1 MGKILS
7 HSFDVRKRRK
17 RKKKDKTKKT
27 KKKKKKH
34 KKVRDDETVL
44 PTFYEKVENN
54 VTILKQEKYQK
65 KLDPAHI
72 KKQKM
77 KKQEENLSRFGFEIR
92 AKYRY
97 RLDDG
102 RIGVCKY
109 KGQPKLAKAHED
121 WIGLMIEYGD
131 GEHD

>member
-1 MGKILS
+1 MGYNDGMQYEEECEIGNEYAQENEES
-7 HSFDVRKRRK
+7 GSAEEDIVAQFRRSK
-17 RKKKDKTKKT
+17 EKEKKKKDKTKKSKKKKT
-27 KKKKKKH
+27 KKKKKH
-34 KKVRDDETVL
+34 KKVRDDEAEL

-54 VTILKQEKYQK
+54 VTILEQEKYQK

-97 RLDDG
+97 RLD
-102 RIGVCKY
+102 
-109 KGQPKLAKAHED
+109 
-121 WIGLMIEYGD
+121 
-131 GEHD
+131 